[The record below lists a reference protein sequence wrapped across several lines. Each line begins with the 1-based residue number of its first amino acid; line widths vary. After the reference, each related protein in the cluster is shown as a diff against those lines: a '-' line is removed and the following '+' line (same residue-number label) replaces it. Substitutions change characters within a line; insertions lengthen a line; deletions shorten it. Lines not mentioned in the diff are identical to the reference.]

1 MFGAGFVLFAGA
13 TYRNLEDG
21 CVGTLLACVFVPI
34 PILLYYGERIR
45 IATAVSAGA
54 IPLNGRVMMF

>member
-13 TYRNLEDG
+13 TYRNLGVG
-21 CVGTLLACVFVPI
+21 CVGTLPACVFVPI

-45 IATAVSAGA
+45 IAKVVSAGA
-54 IPLNGRVMMF
+54 IPLNGRVA